1 MHNHGSITDCADNVP
16 SILFINI
23 NSRGV
28 CAEPSGEHIAAR
40 KARMPAGIAPLWHR
54 IGAADRG
61 QRAFK
66 DYSDA
71 TAFLG

>member
-40 KARMPAGIAPLWHR
+40 NGAYAGGHSAVVAPYR
-54 IGAADRG
+54 RS
-61 QRAFK
+61 R
-66 DYSDA
+66 
-71 TAFLG
+71 